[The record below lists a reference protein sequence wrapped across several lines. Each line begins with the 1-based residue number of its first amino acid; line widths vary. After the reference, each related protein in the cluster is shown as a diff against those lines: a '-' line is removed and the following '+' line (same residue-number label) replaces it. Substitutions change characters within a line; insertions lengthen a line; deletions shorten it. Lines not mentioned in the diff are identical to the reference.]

1 MFDWIMGFISGLIA
15 TIIISGLM
23 ILKSHLGLLP
33 ELNVIQDFNLFF
45 GSESLILAWSL
56 HILIGTFIWGGL
68 FVFMLPVLVGDYW
81 FKGLLFSLIG
91 WLFMMVGY
99 MPVME
104 HGLFAQDLGLHVLFA
119 TLILHLIY
127 GLILGLFF
135 GLFVKEKAY

>member
-15 TIIISGLM
+15 TIFISGLM
-23 ILKSHLGLLP
+23 VFKAHLGFLP

-45 GSESLILAWSL
+45 GSESLILSWSL
-56 HILIGTFIWGGL
+56 HFLIGTFIWGGL
-68 FVFMLPVLVGDYW
+68 FVFMLPILFGQYW
-81 FKGLLFSLIG
+81 FKGLIFGFIG

-104 HGLFAQDLGLHVLFA
+104 HGLFAKELGLEVLFA

-127 GLILGLFF
+127 GLILGFCF
-135 GLFVKEKAY
+135 GLLTRK